1 LLRSVAGGIAAIQGA
16 LYLTGLE
23 EPTALSWAAG
33 LLVIVSAIG
42 LIAGFMTPGAA
53 TAVSL
58 MTLFIAAT
66 WIPSNPASLS
76 ADRLLALLVV
86 VDGVALA
93 VLGPGAYSVDARL
106 FGRREIVIPDD

>member
-1 LLRSVAGGIAAIQGA
+1 VAGGVAAIQGA

-23 EPTALSWAAG
+23 EPTALSWTAG
-33 LLVIVSAIG
+33 LLVIVSAVG

-53 TAVSL
+53 AAVSL
-58 MTLFIAAT
+58 ITLFIAVT
-66 WIPSNPASLS
+66 WIPSAPARLS

-106 FGRREIVIPDD
+106 FGRREIIIPDE

>member
-1 LLRSVAGGIAAIQGA
+1 LLRSVAGGVAAIQGG
-16 LYLTGLE
+16 LYLMSVE
-23 EPTALSWAAG
+23 EPTAVSWAAG
-33 LLVIVSAIG
+33 LLVIGSAIA

-53 TAVSL
+53 AAVSL

-66 WIPSNPASLS
+66 WIPQTPATVP
-76 ADRLLALLVV
+76 ADRLLAVLVV

-106 FGRREIVIPDD
+106 FGRREIIIPDD